1 MKRQRT
7 APKNPVAT
15 KKRRTTQAIVQ
26 KAIANAV
33 ELKNSDTTA
42 NTRIVAAQTTATVQE
57 IFSPDAGTDPTEH
70 VGRTCKIVSLEYHL
84 QASYAATT
92 AGSSPIRL
100 AIVYDRQ
107 TNAALPTITD
117 VWDSD
122 NINTLRNLA
131 NRKRFKVL
139 VDQKYEGMSD
149 AGSKT
154 LFEHGY
160 RKFKFPLET
169 DFNQTNGGT
178 IADITTGSV
187 ISYVWQ
193 NGNIITA
200 NPIAVLTTRVRF
212 KDA

>member
-1 MKRQRT
+1 MKRGRA
-7 APKNPVAT
+7 APKGRPTKRPRVTPAFVKKAVARAT
-15 KKRRTTQAIVQ
+15 
-26 KAIANAV
+26 
-33 ELKNSDTTA
+33 ELKNLDTTL
-42 NTRIVAAQTTATVQE
+42 NTRIVAAQTTATVGE
-57 IFSPDAGTDPTEH
+57 VFSPDAGTDPTEH
-70 VGRTCKIVSLEYHL
+70 VGRTTKEVSLEYFL

-117 VWDSD
+117 VWESDS
-122 NINTLRNLA
+122 INTLRNLA
-131 NRKRFKVL
+131 NSKRFKIL
-139 VDQKYEGMSD
+139 VDQKFQGMSD

-154 LFEHGY
+154 LSEHGF

-169 DFNQTNGGT
+169 NYNQTNGGT
-178 IADITTGSV
+178 IADITTGSF

-212 KDA
+212 IDA

>member
-1 MKRQRT
+1 MSS
-7 APKNPVAT
+7 
-15 KKRRTTQAIVQ
+15 AI
-26 KAIANAV
+26 
-33 ELKNSDTTA
+33 ELKNLDTTL
-42 NTRIVAAQTTATVQE
+42 NTRIVAAQTTATVGE
-57 IFSPDAGTDPTEH
+57 VFSPDAGTDPTEH
-70 VGRTCKIVSLEYHL
+70 VGRTTKEVSLEYTL

-117 VWDSD
+117 VWESDS
-122 NINTLRNLA
+122 INSLRNLA
-131 NRKRFKVL
+131 NRKRFKIL

-149 AGSKT
+149 AGAKT
-154 LFEHGY
+154 MFEHGY
-160 RKFKFPLET
+160 RRFKFPLET
-169 DFNQTNGGT
+169 NFNQTNGGS
-178 IADITTGSV
+178 IADITTGSF

-212 KDA
+212 QDA